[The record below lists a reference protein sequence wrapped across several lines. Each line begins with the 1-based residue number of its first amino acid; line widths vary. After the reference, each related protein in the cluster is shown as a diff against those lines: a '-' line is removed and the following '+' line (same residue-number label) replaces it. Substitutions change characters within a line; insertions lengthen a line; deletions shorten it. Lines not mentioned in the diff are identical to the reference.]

1 MIKAFYRMRNGQQKQ
16 KITAKI
22 YEVLKIE
29 FSEAQRENCL
39 KQVSDGTHTWLG
51 GKNVRERVA
60 NGTHPFLG
68 GEIQKQSNQKRL
80 ADGTHHWLGSELNNK
95 RVANGTHPFLG
106 GEVSRKAVLKQLKDG
121 IHSSQIKKTCS
132 HCGKTCSS
140 GMYKRWHGDQCKLK

>member
-68 GEIQKQSNQKRL
+68 GE
-80 ADGTHHWLGSELNNK
+80 
-95 RVANGTHPFLG
+95 
-106 GEVSRKAVLKQLKDG
+106 VSRKAVLKQLKDG